1 MIILLEALF
10 VAMLTLVF
18 EVVVLAITDALHNLY
33 LFLLNKGTTNKR
45 EEVE

>member
-33 LFLLNKGTTNKR
+33 LFLLGTDK
-45 EEVE
+45 EEDKKP

>member
-10 VAMLTLVF
+10 AALLSLVL

-33 LFLLNKGTTNKR
+33 LFLLGTDK
-45 EEVE
+45 EEDKKP